1 MSKHKLKPAQEYLL
15 WGWVQ
20 PERNTVW
27 LEQKLFSKLNGLK
40 LTPEQ
45 QSLMD
50 SGIQMD
56 QGALGTTK
64 PSQPFKN
71 LQRHLIASIGT
82 QMQANT
88 VLLTNVE
95 HMVDH
100 KFNLRWVLA
109 TSHKPALMPREE
121 SNLLNLDL

>member
-1 MSKHKLKPAQEYLL
+1 MQTEFCLGESLLRGWFKPEQ
-15 WGWVQ
+15 
-20 PERNTVW
+20 NTVW

-40 LTPEQ
+40 LTLEQ

-56 QGALGTTK
+56 QEALGTTK
-64 PSQPFKN
+64 PSQLFKN

-109 TSHKPALMPREE
+109 PSHKPALMPREE
-121 SNLLNLDL
+121 SNLLILNL

>member
-1 MSKHKLKPAQEYLL
+1 
-15 WGWVQ
+15 
-20 PERNTVW
+20 
-27 LEQKLFSKLNGLK
+27 
-40 LTPEQ
+40 
-45 QSLMD
+45 
-50 SGIQMD
+50 MD

-64 PSQPFKN
+64 LSQPFKN

-100 KFNLRWVLA
+100 KFNLCWVLA

>member
-1 MSKHKLKPAQEYLL
+1 M
-15 WGWVQ
+15 GM
-20 PERNTVW
+20 
-27 LEQKLFSKLNGLK
+27 K

-50 SGIQMD
+50 NGIQMD

-64 PSQPFKN
+64 PSQPFQN

-100 KFNLRWVLA
+100 KFNLR
-109 TSHKPALMPREE
+109 
-121 SNLLNLDL
+121 